1 MVQRLA
7 EIADLDRLGQVPAAA
22 VASVSDADKNA
33 ALDAASAWL
42 QGQVDARY
50 KLPWQS
56 WTDATREIVCFRAL
70 SSIMGKRG
78 FAMTAGA
85 DSLIMR
91 NRDESER
98 MAISCARGEISL
110 GIVGA
115 PDQSPTYDAPRIL
128 GQPLQGWNNR
138 RIG

>member
-1 MVQRLA
+1 MTQRLA

-22 VASVSDADKNA
+22 IASVSDIDKNA
-33 ALDAASAWL
+33 ALDAASSWML
-42 QGQVDARY
+42 EGLDPRFKQ
-50 KLPWQS
+50 PWQS
-56 WTDATREIVCFRAL
+56 WGDSARELVCFRAL

-85 DSLIMR
+85 DTLIMR
-91 NRDESER
+91 NRDEAER
-98 MAISCARGEISL
+98 TMISVARGERQL

-115 PDQSPTYDAPRIL
+115 ADQSPTFDAPRIIT
-128 GQPLQGWNNR
+128 QPLQGWGDR